1 MCRTISRGPKCRQE
15 VEKSTIVG
23 FNVNLAYC
31 ACPIINGQHKKIED
45 YFVSSNLY
53 FRTLGKNLC
62 LLIDF
67 QFEWSGCVIFT
78 FDRRILKTSKLLR
91 FSKNFTN
98 TKFLLN
104 CYDIW
109 MGWWSGSSLISLSYF
124 IEILRN

>member
-1 MCRTISRGPKCRQE
+1 MSIQQA
-15 VEKSTIVG
+15 IVPAPLLMD
-23 FNVNLAYC
+23 N
-31 ACPIINGQHKKIED
+31 IKIED

-67 QFEWSGCVIFT
+67 QFEWSGCVILT

-109 MGWWSGSSLISLSYF
+109 MGWDD
-124 IEILRN
+124 EAVAV